1 MYSAVS
7 KNSQFE
13 LCDKNWHSVK
23 AEVVGDIIELH
34 VDDNEAV
41 YDFSYNPDKDIDTS
55 SALYI
60 GGLPGNINNNYSI
73 TNKSLFRAN
82 FTNTYKIRSMV

>member
-7 KNSQFE
+7 QNSQFE

-23 AEVVGDIIELH
+23 AEVVGDIIELQ
-34 VDDNEAV
+34 VDDNKAR
-41 YDFSYNPDKDIDTS
+41 YGLSYNSDTDIDTS

-60 GGLPGNINNNYSI
+60 GGLPGNII
-73 TNKSLFRAN
+73 QL
-82 FTNTYKIRSMV
+82 